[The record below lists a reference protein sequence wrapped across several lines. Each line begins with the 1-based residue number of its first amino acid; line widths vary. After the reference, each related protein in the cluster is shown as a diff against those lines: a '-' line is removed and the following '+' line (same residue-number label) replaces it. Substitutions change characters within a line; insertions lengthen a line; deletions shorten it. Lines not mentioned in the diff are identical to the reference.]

1 MKFKKGLA
9 LVLAL
14 ILAIAFVF
22 TGCSPKG
29 GASNGTE
36 ADSDIKETVESIEN
50 GSGTT
55 ATTEDEPTLSGASI
69 EDVKE
74 YTGKPYAVLYNN
86 QPNFKKSEITEEGY
100 EFYSPLDSLGRC
112 GYAMACVGPE
122 TMPTEP
128 RGSITSIKP
137 TGWVQQYYPDVIS
150 GGYLYNRCHLIA
162 YQLTG
167 ENKNKENLIT
177 GTRYLNADGMIP
189 FEDMIADHVNETGNH
204 VMYRVTPIF
213 EGNNLLA
220 SGVQLEAFSV
230 EDNGDAICF
239 NVYLYNVQPGVVID
253 YATGANHLEMP
264 PVEED
269 SNDTPSGNLP
279 SGGNDVGDSENVG
292 GGDNGGDDVGG
303 NDPTPTPNP
312 TPTPTPTPE
321 PEPEPDT
328 ETTNKY
334 VLNTNTKKI
343 HYPDCSSA
351 AKISEKNR
359 AEYEGAISDL
369 INNQGYTTCGNCRP
383 Q

>member
-1 MKFKKGLA
+1 MKFRKSLA
-9 LVLAL
+9 FVLAL
-14 ILAIAFVF
+14 LLTIAFVF
-22 TGCSPKG
+22 TGCNPKEIYY
-29 GASNGTE
+29 NGTE
-36 ADSDIKETVESIEN
+36 DATVNKETVESIEEE
-50 GSGTT
+50 SGTT
-55 ATTEDEPTLSGASI
+55 ATEGESELSGATI
-69 EDVKE
+69 ADVKE

-122 TMPTEP
+122 TMPTQP
-128 RGSITSIKP
+128 RGSISSIKP

-269 SNDTPSGNLP
+269 GNDTPSGNLP

-328 ETTNKY
+328 EPTNKY